1 MNNSIRLGLPLLGL
15 AASAIFLGGCADES
29 PWGSASAKT
38 GSINVSFSADY
49 SFDTA
54 KPIFRSSDDSRAQG
68 DENDLST
75 YINLPE
81 LEDFSFKL
89 VSKDGTS
96 EKVWTNLSAFEDA
109 LKTEKF
115 SAGIYTLTAYYGEK
129 GKQGVDCPYFE
140 ANSTFT
146 VLAGR
151 ETKIDLTAE
160 LKNSMVKIN
169 YSDGFKD
176 YMSAYSASVLSGG
189 DKIDAGAVSEEND
202 VVDTDKV
209 IFVEPE
215 DTEIAVDFTTRITGQ
230 SVSGLVVGKFAT
242 LAKTLHNVTLDV
254 TDGDNGFAQLTVTFE
269 ENYVDKEE
277 IIDLTETL
285 YTTPP
290 PTISCSGFSNG
301 ETINLYGDAA
311 VDVSVSMSVLARG
324 GIKKAI
330 FGVIAPDGYVTPWGS
345 AEIDLH
351 DAANTSAM
359 SNFGVIAKGFD
370 SEDESNAMATLD
382 LTSFARNLPQ
392 GAEYIV
398 YLTVTDIKNQ
408 ASDPVKVVLNTE
420 AVSAMLAKDESQNSL
435 TPDIIYGSDVAEL
448 TLDFNGENP
457 RDVSFQAQNENG
469 TLQDVTAELVSYE
482 QIATATRAFSTK
494 RCLYR
499 VSLPY
504 STCSEVTVSAKY
516 KGAVIQSFTLPVAVP
531 EYSIS
536 EVDAFA
542 THAHLKVTTPNLSDL
557 PLVMSNIKLKFN
569 DSYFPL
575 ASETNANEGYGILT
589 VSNLASTSSAG
600 TSYVVKST
608 ITDGDVWNDAKFPN
622 NSNSFTTE
630 AMAGVPNGD
639 FEDLTESINTT
650 INQGGKWTQTSISTA
665 KRYQTT
671 LSIIIKEPEQWC
683 SSNSITCNLN
693 ATNLNSW
700 YVIPSVFNTTLSWI
714 SNQPEAKVG
723 TTGQSAYT
731 STADVYKNLSAVSG
745 KNAMVIRNV
754 AWDINGVNITDDQKT
769 GDRNFSNYYCSKE
782 PSSIGNRSAGYLKLG
797 NSLSEG
803 VSFKSRPIKLSG
815 HYMYIDDTNESGVI
829 HVKLLNGTKVI
840 GSGSKT
846 FGHQETYT
854 TFEIPIV
861 YNETVFAPKATKLQI
876 EIFSSNANTIVT
888 KNYCNKDECCSRGA
902 ALFVDNLTFEY

>member
-1 MNNSIRLGLPLLGL
+1 MNNSIRLGIPLLGL
-15 AASAIFLGGCADES
+15 AASVIFLGGCADES
-29 PWGSASAKT
+29 PWGSTSAET
-38 GSINVSFSADY
+38 GTINVTLSADY

-68 DENDLST
+68 DDNDLST
-75 YINLPE
+75 YITLPD
-81 LEDFSFKL
+81 LDDFSFKL
-89 VSKDGTS
+89 VPKDGSS
-96 EKVWTNLSAFEDA
+96 EKVWTTLSAFEDA

-115 SAGIYTLTAYYGEK
+115 GAGIYTLTAYYGEK

-140 ANSTFT
+140 ATSTFT

-277 IIDLTETL
+277 VIDLTETL
-285 YTTPP
+285 YTTPA

-311 VDVSVSMSVLARG
+311 VDASVSMSVLARG

-330 FGVIAPDGYVTPWGS
+330 LGVIAPDGYVIPWGS
-345 AEIDLH
+345 TEIDLH
-351 DAANTSAM
+351 DAANVSAV

-392 GAEYIV
+392 GAEYTV
-398 YLTVTDIKNQ
+398 YLTVTDTKNQ

-435 TPDIIYGSDVAEL
+435 TPDIVYGSDVAEL

-457 RDVSFQAQNENG
+457 RDVSFQARNENG
-469 TLQDVTAELVSYE
+469 SLQDVTAELVSYE
-482 QIATATRAFSTK
+482 QLPSATRAFSTK

-504 STCSEVTVSAKY
+504 STCSEVSVSAKY
-516 KGAVIQSFTLPVAVP
+516 KGATLQSFTIPVAIP

-542 THAHLKVTTPNLSDL
+542 HYAYLKIDADPSVLSLVTENIRVMYGDENINIEHRDASKGIVTITNLTPSSSYSLKSSITDGNIWNSTVEFKTELDTSIKYGDFEQLKPNPLTCGENNLQ
-557 PLVMSNIKLKFN
+557 VGGQYWASNIKKYINL
-569 DSYFPL
+569 SYYEYFEP
-575 ASETNANEGYGILT
+575 EG
-589 VSNLASTSSAG
+589 
-600 TSYVVKST
+600 
-608 ITDGDVWNDAKFPN
+608 W
-622 NSNSFTTE
+622 
-630 AMAGVPNGD
+630 
-639 FEDLTESINTT
+639 TT
-650 INQGGKWTQTSISTA
+650 INSETANLDSQYIGKE
-665 KRYQTT
+665 KYD
-671 LSIIIKEPEQWC
+671 
-683 SSNSITCNLN
+683 SSNWEKD
-693 ATNLNSW
+693 LNSW
-700 YVIPSVFNTTLSWI
+700 YVVPSSW
-714 SNQPEAKVG
+714 
-723 TTGQSAYT
+723 
-731 STADVYKNLSAVSG
+731 ADNGRGY
-745 KNAMVIRNV
+745 MRNV
-754 AWDINGVNITDDQKT
+754 GYNHNGPHISGTSGAN
-769 GDRNFSNYYCSKE
+769 GSSNYYCKNRPAE
-782 PSSIGNRSAGYLKLG
+782 TDLMKAPGELKLEQQNFNRPSSILFDYEYKPIKSDTGYAFVSVEDRTGNIIAE
-797 NSLSEG
+797 NSLYISSGSQENQEITLRYAKKG
-803 VSFKSRPIKLSG
+803 ASPYKLIVIFRSSSKGENSPIT
-815 HYMYIDDTNESGVI
+815 IPDDP
-829 HVKLLNGTKVI
+829 KDP
-840 GSGSKT
+840 GSGSGAPKYIT
-846 FGHQETYT
+846 KNEYKSVAVGSQLWVDNVKA
-854 TFEIPIV
+854 V
-861 YNETVFAPKATKLQI
+861 YANSPSESSSFAPKRK
-876 EIFSSNANTIVT
+876 FT
-888 KNYCNKDECCSRGA
+888 KNRK
-902 ALFVDNLTFEY
+902 